1 MRLWLLFAV
10 LLALGQVAHG
20 ASPDGRLARFEYD
33 EPHMGTTFRVVL
45 YADDAALAVRAS
57 RAAFDRIAD
66 LDARLSDYRE
76 GSELMRACRLAVG
89 TAVPVSPD
97 VFRVLSIAQTLAVR
111 TGGAFDVTVGALTRL
126 WRHAR
131 RQGVLPESRELEAA
145 RLVSGYPLLRL
156 EEGTHAIRLEREG
169 VRIDVGGIAKGYAA
183 DRALEALARDGLT
196 RAMVVAGGE
205 MAVGEAPPDACGWRI
220 AIAPLD
226 PGRSPQHIVVSRA
239 GVSTSGDA
247 EQFMEVDGVRYSHIL
262 DARTGQPLTGRRAVT
277 VVAPDATTS
286 DMLATAIT
294 VLGVPEGVRLAD
306 DYAAAALVEV
316 EASGPATRREARSTR
331 WTASGPAVGAQ
342 PAASRCGDGWVR
354 P

>member
-1 MRLWLLFAV
+1 
-10 LLALGQVAHG
+10 
-20 ASPDGRLARFEYD
+20 
-33 EPHMGTTFRVVL
+33 MGTTFRVVL

-76 GSELMRACRLAVG
+76 DSELMRACRLAVG

-97 VFRVLSIAQTLAVR
+97 VFRVLSIAQALAVR

-156 EEGTHAIRLEREG
+156 EEGNHAIRLEREG

-183 DRALEALARDGLT
+183 DRALEVLARDGLT

-226 PGRSPQHIVVSRA
+226 PVGRRGTSWCRAA

-306 DYAAAALVEV
+306 DYAAAALSRS
-316 EASGPATRREARSTR
+316 EAIGPGTRREERSTR
-331 WTASGPAVGAQ
+331 WTAAGPAVGARRRQ
-342 PAASRCGDGWVR
+342 ALRRRWSR